1 VNVDDEER
9 AEAIR
14 TNATII
20 VNGSLP
26 AYRIENRE
34 AHTVIADGF
43 VTKAVAER
51 YAQSIRDQ
59 QKQMKNEA

>member
-1 VNVDDEER
+1 VDVYDEER

-20 VNGSLP
+20 VNGGLP
-26 AYRIENRE
+26 SYRIENLE
-34 AHTVIADGF
+34 ANTVIADGF
-43 VTKAVAER
+43 VTRSAAEK

-59 QKQMKNEA
+59 QKQAKNQA